1 MYLEIDSKFKQ
12 GLIMFLFVINHIID
26 LLESQIDSSA
36 YKAKERVVVCWLV
49 LVLESREMLPLRLL
63 ELVPYSV

>member
-26 LLESQIDSSA
+26 LMLESQIDKST
-36 YKAKERVVVCWLV
+36 YKAKEKRVVVFFGN
-49 LVLESREMLPLRLL
+49 PLR
-63 ELVPYSV
+63 P

>member
-36 YKAKERVVVCWLV
+36 CKAKEVCFW
-49 LVLESREMLPLRLL
+49 
-63 ELVPYSV
+63 